1 MFTSLPDV
9 GTPDKV
15 NEGFD
20 EGDDEETADGASVG
34 VADDEG

>member
-9 GTPDKV
+9 GTVDKV

-20 EGDDEETADGASVG
+20 EGDDEETADGAEVKG
-34 VADDEG
+34 FDDG